1 MNCYAYLNENP
12 ISYIDPFGLSADG
25 DSWVTTGLSYGADA
39 VPILGMVKGFQETIT
54 GVNYITGEQL
64 SVADRVANGIGSLTG
79 LIPIPGT
86 KYVGKY
92 GTEAA
97 IDAGSWVV
105 KQFGKKETKQ
115 VASKL
120 PLKVNL
126 QLFAG
131 NIKKVPGM
139 PPIVQSRINISNDGF
154 NHVLEEHFSSK
165 NKSQFTISPEE
176 LRSILSDKSVVN
188 VLITRALYSNKG
200 DRYVREVNLDKAIG
214 TDKFNDF
221 QPTSTITILTDKSGN
236 LITVSPGIIK

>member
-1 MNCYAYLNENP
+1 M
-12 ISYIDPFGLSADG
+12 
-25 DSWVTTGLSYGADA
+25 
-39 VPILGMVKGFQETIT
+39 KGFQETIT

-105 KQFGKKETKQ
+105 KQFGKNETKQ

-126 QLFAG
+126 QLFAKEIETPRTFFDDMDAAEASRYQRYWEQNINPNYKG
-131 NIKKVPGM
+131 NPNTRQRTYAVPG
-139 PPIVQSRINISNDGF
+139 
-154 NHVLEEHFSSK
+154 
-165 NKSQFTISPEE
+165 T
-176 LRSILSDKSVVN
+176 RSIIDQKLSN
-188 VLITRALYSNKG
+188 TGELYK
-200 DRYVREVNLDKAIG
+200 RETIYDQFGRRIG
-214 TDKFNDF
+214 NNDYTNHGK
-221 QPTSTITILTDKSGN
+221 PHHHE
-236 LITVSPGIIK
+236 SPHYHPNP